1 MPAEIMDMDIEIE
14 KKSKKVTFSPTITYY
29 KTYSRK
35 QYDRSSIRSTIYQR
49 MRREITDFEW
59 RKIFVDLN
67 TYKSN
72 EMIVHPSAKTNN
84 SISKIPPII

>member
-1 MPAEIMDMDIEIE
+1 MDIE
-14 KKSKKVTFSPTITYY
+14 KTSKSKKVTFSPDIICY

-49 MRREITDFEW
+49 MRREINDFEW

-67 TYKSN
+67 NYKTN
-72 EMIVHPSAKTNN
+72 EMIVHPNAKSNN
-84 SISKIPPII
+84 SISNIPNESIYK